1 MWLTLYLSRSRCWA
15 KQSLSPQVSTCFTK
29 SKSTDLPTQMKSRK
43 KNSEKVPMKKR
54 YAMCSIQV
62 WSESWLLLEKTQH
75 LRI

>member
-1 MWLTLYLSRSRCWA
+1 MDNAVSQPEPLLGKTKPQSTGFYLLY
-15 KQSLSPQVSTCFTK
+15 
-29 SKSTDLPTQMKSRK
+29 KSTDLPTQMKSRK
-43 KNSEKVPMKKR
+43 KNLEKVPMKKR